1 MLDANAAV
9 IATFTAYLVL
19 MLTIGF
25 WAYRR
30 TADSSG
36 YFLGGR
42 SLGPWPAALS
52 AGASDMSGWL
62 LLGLPGFAFASGI
75 ESLWLAGGLL
85 LGTWMNWL
93 LLARRL
99 RVYSFEANNSLTIP
113 EFFANRFGDRRH
125 LLQAV
130 AAFFVLLFFLFYTS
144 SGLVAAG
151 KLFETVFGLDYQ
163 IAVIVGTLF
172 VVSYTLFGGF
182 LAVSWTD
189 FVQGLLMAAALLI
202 VPVIAIQSDGGVSA
216 MMMTLQE
223 KNPELL
229 TLWAD
234 NTGQPL
240 TLLAIVSLA
249 AWGLGYFG
257 QPHILAR
264 FQGIRS
270 ASDVPSARRIAV
282 GWTTLSL
289 IGAMLVGLAG
299 AAYVD
304 SNLGGQLADAETIF
318 MVLVDALFHPVIAG
332 ILLAA
337 ILAAIMSTAD
347 SQLLVSSSALAEDL
361 YRQLLRKQASQRE
374 VVLVGRAAVVLLALV
389 ALLLATNPE
398 STVLGLVAYAWAGFG
413 AAFGPV
419 LLISLYWK
427 RMNWHGA
434 IAGVLTGGLVVV
446 LWKQLDGGIFELY
459 EIVPGVVLA
468 SLAIVVISLATAP
481 PSATIRDGFERYRQ
495 ALRQP

>member
-1 MLDANAAV
+1 MFETNASV
-9 IATFTAYLVL
+9 IATFFAYLVL
-19 MLTIGF
+19 MLAIGI

-42 SLGPWPAALS
+42 TLGPWPAALS

-62 LLGLPGFAFASGI
+62 LLGLPGFAFTSGI

-85 LGTWMNWL
+85 IGTWLNWL

-99 RVYSFEANNSLTIP
+99 RTYSIEANDALTIP

-163 IAVIVGTLF
+163 VAVIVGTLF
-172 VVSYTLFGGF
+172 IVSYTLFGGF

-202 VPVIAIQSDGGVSA
+202 VPVIAIQGDGGLGE
-216 MMMTLQE
+216 MTASLREQ
-223 KNPELL
+223 NPELL
-229 TLWAD
+229 RLWTD
-234 NTGQPL
+234 NQGQAL
-240 TLLAIVSLA
+240 SLLAIVSLM

-270 ASDVPSARRIAV
+270 ANDVPMARRIAV
-282 GWTTLSL
+282 SWTALSL
-289 IGAMLVGLAG
+289 IGAVLVGLAG
-299 AAYVD
+299 LAYVD
-304 SNLGGQLADAETIF
+304 NNLGGQLADPETIF

-361 YRQLLRKQASQRE
+361 YRQLLRKEASQKE

-427 RMNWHGA
+427 RMNWSGA

-446 LWKQLDGGIFELY
+446 IWKQLEGGIFELY
-459 EIVPGVVLA
+459 EIVPGVLLA
-468 SLAIVVISLATAP
+468 SLAILITSLLTAP
-481 PSATIRDGFERYRQ
+481 PPAPIQAGFERYRQ
-495 ALRQP
+495 QLRMG